1 MPPTAVRLLITAH
14 TIKMFQL
21 KHDLT
26 SVLFNPKSP
35 GRLRKSDAKMH
46 QTVEIAARILELC
59 VIQKECEL
67 FVSTTQR
74 KLDRARDVL
83 IDLIV

>member
-1 MPPTAVRLLITAH
+1 
-14 TIKMFQL
+14 
-21 KHDLT
+21 
-26 SVLFNPKSP
+26 
-35 GRLRKSDAKMH
+35 MH
-46 QTVEIAARILELC
+46 QTGEIAAHILELC